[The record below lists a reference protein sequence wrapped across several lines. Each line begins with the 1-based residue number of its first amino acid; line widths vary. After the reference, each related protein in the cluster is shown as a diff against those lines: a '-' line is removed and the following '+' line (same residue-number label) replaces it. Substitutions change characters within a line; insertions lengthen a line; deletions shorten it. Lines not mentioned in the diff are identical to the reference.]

1 MYTGT
6 KELISSLVDEEIEV
20 QKSSSHKQNAEI
32 LVEQTIL
39 SSSMSDE
46 VTVISRGCKTGE
58 EYAMCRYADFHSDRI
73 TYIKWIEVDSSIR
86 NNGVGTKIRQDMIR
100 DINRNSRQTIY
111 TDIIDERLIPVAKKQ
126 GFERIT
132 DGSSIDGWFVRE
144 GSKTVRFSS
153 KD

>member
-1 MYTGT
+1 MYTET

-20 QKSSSHKQNAEI
+20 QKSSSH
-32 LVEQTIL
+32 
-39 SSSMSDE
+39 
-46 VTVISRGCKTGE
+46 
-58 EYAMCRYADFHSDRI
+58 SDRVA
-73 TYIKWIEVDSSIR
+73 YIKWIEVDSSIR
-86 NNGVGTKIRQDMIR
+86 NNGVGTKIRKDMIR
-100 DINRNSRQTIY
+100 DINGNSRQTIY
-111 TDIIDERLIPVAKKQ
+111 TDIIDERLISVAKKQ